1 MADDRNSRPQV
12 ALPDR
17 EKRAWLRLLR
27 SENVGP
33 GTFYRLINRYG
44 GAAAALEALPDLA
57 ARGGAKRPPRI
68 ATNDDIDAEWLA
80 GSDLGAELIARGDP
94 SYPSLLACIPGAP
107 PLIWA
112 RGETAVL
119 SRPAIAIVGSRN
131 ASATGRKLAREFA
144 AALGEAGF
152 VVVSGFARGIDTAA
166 HEASLKTGT
175 VGVFAGG
182 IGTIYPP
189 ENAELAE
196 HVAKSGALITERSPF
211 AEPRGRDFPAR
222 NRIISG
228 LSYGVFVVE
237 AAYRS
242 GTLITARYAL
252 EQGRDVF
259 AAPGNLADPR
269 AGGTNKLIK
278 DGAIMV
284 TEPDDIL
291 DAVKP
296 MLTAPRERSAV
307 HERDARFHDGLD
319 IDDTVVTE
327 PPPKGLVETLVS
339 LIGVSDTPVDLL
351 IRESGASPGAV
362 QAALMELELAGRI
375 ARADQQ
381 GIRIKDS

>member
-1 MADDRNSRPQV
+1 M
-12 ALPDR
+12 PDR

-33 GTFYRLINRYG
+33 GTFYRLINMYG
-44 GAAAALEALPDLA
+44 GGEAALEALPGMA

-68 ATNDDIDAEWLA
+68 ATDDDIDAEWLA
-80 GSDLGAELIARGDP
+80 GGDLGAALIARGDP
-94 SYPSLLACIPGAP
+94 SYPPLLAHIPGAP

-112 RGETAVL
+112 RGDTAVL

-144 AALGEAGF
+144 LALGEAGF

-166 HEASLKTGT
+166 HEASLETGT

-196 HVAKSGALITERSPF
+196 RVIESGALITERSPF

-237 AAYRS
+237 AAHRS
-242 GTLITARYAL
+242 GTLITARFAL

-269 AGGTNKLIK
+269 ASGTNKLIK

-284 TEPDDIL
+284 TEPDDIVA
-291 DAVKP
+291 AVKP
-296 MLTAPRERSAV
+296 MLTAPKERPTV
-307 HERDARFHDGLD
+307 RERDALFDDGLD
-319 IDDTVVTE
+319 IDETVTAE
-327 PPPKGLVETLVS
+327 PTPMGLVETVVA

-351 IRESGASPGAV
+351 IRESGASAGAV

-375 ARADQQ
+375 TRADQQ
-381 GIRIKDS
+381 GVRIKDS